1 MPVGILELDK
11 RWGLLVKDHAP
22 LSGNNEIKTNE
33 TLLRSL
39 GELARSPENYRELQ
53 AMVHHCD
60 SVFIGRN
67 GAWIGS
73 QAVLLAIAIAQFER
87 VPASMLLTLVA
98 TGVMISVFWLV
109 VAKSLGDRIRWL
121 DDEICKYEGSIHE
134 RYLSDRRS
142 RISRRT
148 SFRIMVY
155 ALPATF
161 AGAWILLAIVKIK
174 S

>member
-1 MPVGILELDK
+1 MNNPGSEQPL
-11 RWGLLVKDHAP
+11 AP
-22 LSGNNEIKTNE
+22 
-33 TLLRSL
+33 
-39 GELARSPENYRELQ
+39 SPENYHELQ
-53 AMVHHCD
+53 AMVYHAD
-60 SVFIGRN
+60 PLFIGRN

-87 VPASMLLTLVA
+87 VPASMLLTLAA
-98 TGVMISVFWLV
+98 TGVVISVFWLLI
-109 VAKSLGDRIRWL
+109 AKSMGNRISWL

-148 SFRIMVY
+148 TFRIMIY

-161 AGAWILLAIVKIK
+161 AGAWILLGIIKIK
-174 S
+174 L